1 MPSGKRLRLGLRSR
15 QRGFGYLMALF
26 AIAALG
32 LMAAGAGR
40 VWYTT
45 AQREREVELL
55 FAGQQ
60 YRQALDSYYALKVG
74 GAQQYPQRLEEL
86 LNDRRSQVTL
96 RHLRRIYVDPMTGKA
111 DWVLVTA
118 GERIV
123 GVHSRSEQSSFKRHF
138 EDADAVFNGTE
149 RYAQWVFR
157 AGASPA
163 TP

>member
-1 MPSGKRLRLGLRSR
+1 MPSGKRLRLRLR
-15 QRGFGYLMALF
+15 QRGFGYLLALF
-26 AIAALG
+26 AISALG

-60 YRQALDSYYALKVG
+60 YRQALDSYYAHKVG
-74 GAQQYPQRLEEL
+74 GVQQYPQRLEDL
-86 LNDRRSQVTL
+86 LDDRRSQVKL

-123 GVHSRSEQSSFKRHF
+123 GVHSRSETSSVKRYF
-138 EDADAVFNGTE
+138 EDADAAFNGADS
-149 RYAQWVFR
+149 YAQWVFR
-157 AGASPA
+157 AGASPI